1 MKLIFTC
8 FLFILNIFSFTT
20 SLKISNE
27 ITPAET
33 AAAYYDEF
41 INNSKDIYDNYYE
54 FTNIKT
60 DKYVYSVVLG
70 IYQGNKYFDV
80 FLYEYDSINHAV
92 RVNIG
97 SDEYNVK
104 SIDDRYYSAHG
115 IQFIGKEE
123 TKVYMFNGSSKKNA
137 NILPTDFSNLAFEN
151 GNGNGPVLT
160 YLDPISPASKGL
172 ITIILVSLIVIFGA
186 ICGIGILY
194 VCKVGKFKVPVK
206 KRAEVSD
213 DVIEIGVVTDSDPV
227 ITNAEEISSVYPNQ
241 NPYQN
246 SHAEN
251 NNSDSVEEN
260 EDEVKEVDIEALLLL
275 KGYKTDYNLMSE
287 EEKNECMVYFMILRR
302 TGQIS
307 SEQYQKEVV
316 KLWKK

>member
-8 FLFILNIFSFTT
+8 FLFILNVFSFTS
-20 SLKISNE
+20 SLRISEE
-27 ITPAET
+27 ITPAEK

-54 FTNIKT
+54 YTNVKT
-60 DKYVYSVVLG
+60 DKYFYSVVLG
-70 IYQGNKYFDV
+70 VYEGNKYFDV
-80 FLYEYDSINHAV
+80 FLYEYDSISYAV

-104 SIDDRYYSAHG
+104 SVEDRYYSAHG

-123 TKVYMFNGSSKKNA
+123 TKVYMFNGSSKKNV
-137 NILPTDFSNLAFEN
+137 NILPNDFSDLSFEA
-151 GNGNGPVLT
+151 GNGSGPILT
-160 YLDPISPASKGL
+160 YLDPISPANKAL
-172 ITIILVSLIVIFGA
+172 ITILLVSLFVLFGSA
-186 ICGIGILY
+186 CGIGILY
-194 VCKVGKFKVPVK
+194 VCKVGKFKVPVRK
-206 KRAEVSD
+206 STNVNSD
-213 DVIEIGVVTDSDPV
+213 AIEIGVVTDSDPL
-227 ITNAEEISSVYPNQ
+227 ITNTEEINNVYPK
-241 NPYQN
+241 QN
-246 SHAEN
+246 SFEHVYEV
-251 NNSDSVEEN
+251 NNSSDNEER
-260 EDEVKEVDIEALLLL
+260 EDIKEVDIESLLLL

-287 EEKNECMVYFMILRR
+287 DEKNDCMVYFMILRK